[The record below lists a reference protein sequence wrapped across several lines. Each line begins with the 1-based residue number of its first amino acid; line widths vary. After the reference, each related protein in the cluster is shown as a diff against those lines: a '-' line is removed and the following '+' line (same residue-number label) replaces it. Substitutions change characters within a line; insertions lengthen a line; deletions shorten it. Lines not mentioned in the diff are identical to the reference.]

1 MRATGVVRRI
11 DELGRIVVPKEIRR
25 VLRIREGDSMEIYTD
40 KEGGIVLKKY
50 SAVGEMMPFARQYAE
65 SLSSVAGHKIIITDR
80 EKVVAIA
87 GGISGDI
94 IGMHISAK
102 IEKIMENRKL
112 YNTANGKKRID
123 ILEEKGFEEYD
134 QIISPIICEGEIV
147 GAVVILGENSGFT
160 DTEGKLAGVA
170 AMFLA
175 RQMDSNNWQNFT
187 FIIVK
192 MSKNSAKWLV
202 CGLNSLTKIVKEF
215 INIGNGKRN
224 IRKPGSFAIYA
235 KNIKI

>member
-40 KEGGIVLKKY
+40 KEGSIVLKKY
-50 SAVGEMMPFARQYAE
+50 SAVGEMTPFVKQYAE

-80 EKVVAIA
+80 DKVVAIA
-87 GGISGDI
+87 GGLRNDLLGK
-94 IGMHISAK
+94 HISKA
-102 IEKIMENRKL
+102 IVKIMEDRRM
-112 YNTANGKKRID
+112 YSTANGKKRVE
-123 ILEEKGFEEYD
+123 ILEEIGFLEYD
-134 QIISPIICEGEIV
+134 QIIYPIICEGENV
-147 GAVVILGENSGFT
+147 GSVVILGENNRFT

-170 AMFLA
+170 ALFLA

-192 MSKNSAKWLV
+192 MSKNNAKWLV
-202 CGLNSLTKIVKEF
+202 L
-215 INIGNGKRN
+215 
-224 IRKPGSFAIYA
+224 A
-235 KNIKI
+235 